1 MKYKLLGAIIAVVLA
16 EISAFLT
23 LQAYLTSPFALLS
36 QYPIYY
42 LLFIIPIVL
51 VLMDRNPY
59 SLSFFAILIL
69 FSFGR
74 ILANSEVFY
83 SFLDALYFFKFY
95 DLSDYLYS
103 IFSPYKAQDISHFLT
118 LTWLF
123 VASQLVWNACLKAE
137 LLDKEG
143 FEVKDTL
150 TFQIVAVSLIS
161 FAIYAVYPHVLNVLK
176 TTHQIPMLFA
186 GLIGVVLF
194 LISAYLLIK
203 Q

>member
-103 IFSPYKAQDISHFLT
+103 MFSPYKTQDINHFLT

-123 VASQLVWNACLKAE
+123 VVSQLLWNACLKAE
-137 LLDKEG
+137 SLDEDG
-143 FEVKDTL
+143 FEARDTL
-150 TFQIVAVSLIS
+150 IFQIVAISLIS
-161 FAIYAVYPHVLNVLK
+161 FAIYVVYPHILELVK

>member
-1 MKYKLLGAIIAVVLA
+1 MKYKILGMVLAVILA
-16 EISAFLT
+16 EISALLT
-23 LQAYLTSPFALLS
+23 LQAYLTSPFALLI

-42 LLFIIPIVL
+42 LIFIIPIVL
-51 VLMDRNPY
+51 VVMDRNPY
-59 SLSFFAILIL
+59 GFFFFTILIF

-74 ILANSEVFY
+74 VLANSEVFY

-103 IFSPYKAQDISHFLT
+103 MFSPYKTQDISHFLT

-123 VASQLVWNACLKAE
+123 VVSQLLWNACLKAE
-137 LLDKEG
+137 SLDEEG
-143 FEVKDTL
+143 FEVRDTL
-150 TFQIVAVSLIS
+150 TFQIVAISLIS
-161 FAIYAVYPHVLNVLK
+161 FATYIIYPHILNLVK